1 MVRAVCVDCARV
13 RVCRV
18 GFLRE
23 LVFRVEGAKERGSCG
38 GMAGQILLRFHLPPM
53 GCLLA
58 DPGFRVADFVADLDF
73 RLVDHCFGFGE
84 EVRRLG

>member
-1 MVRAVCVDCARV
+1 MRAARIGCVRV

-38 GMAGQILLRFHLPPM
+38 GMAGQIRLRFHLPPM

-58 DPGFRVADFVADLDF
+58 DPGFRVADLDLL
-73 RLVDHCFGFGE
+73 LVDHCFGFGE